1 MLEALKRTRCVLV
14 AGKHIQ
20 RAVRGPE
27 SIDAFIDEH
36 LGIVDAIEAQD
47 FLLARDRL
55 TRHLLTSSRKAAER
69 LEAFRAMSA
78 PIEVAFVLD

>member
-1 MLEALKRTRCVLV
+1 M
-14 AGKHIQ
+14 
-20 RAVRGPE
+20 P
-27 SIDAFIDEH
+27 FDEH

-47 FLLARDRL
+47 FLLASDRL

-69 LEAFRAMSA
+69 LEAFRAMSG